1 MKDLNYDPEK
11 ITVNALL
18 GIHPPKKGSAAHD
31 FYYAIRKDMEN
42 ARAIAK
48 AKGMDGVMFEL

>member
-31 FYYAIRKDMEN
+31 FYYVIRKDMEN
-42 ARAIAK
+42 ARKIAK
-48 AKGMDGVMFEL
+48 EKGMDGVRFEL